1 MHGEIMTAIEQLHV
15 IVKGRVQ
22 GVSFRY
28 YTRQQAFRLGISG
41 WIRNNADG
49 TVEVLAQG
57 TREHLEE
64 LLDFLHV
71 GSPSARVTDIDVEW
85 SPATEP
91 LDRFSIRYPTAT
103 Q

>member
-1 MHGEIMTAIEQLHV
+1 MTANEQLHV

-41 WIRNNADG
+41 WIQTNPDG

-57 TREHLEE
+57 AHEQLEE

-71 GSPSARVTDIDVEW
+71 GPPAARVTDLDVEW
-85 SPATEP
+85 KPVAEP
-91 LDRFSIRYPTAT
+91 VNHFSIRYSTVT

>member
-1 MHGEIMTAIEQLHV
+1 MTAIEQLHV

-28 YTRQQAFRLGISG
+28 YTRQQAFRLGIVG
-41 WIRNNADG
+41 WVQNNPDG
-49 TVEVLAQG
+49 TVEVMAQG
-57 TREHLEE
+57 NREQLEE

-71 GSPSARVTDIDVEW
+71 GSPAARVTDLDVQW
-85 SPATEP
+85 NPAAEP
-91 LDRFSIRYPTAT
+91 LNHFSIRYPTAA

>member
-1 MHGEIMTAIEQLHV
+1 MNAIEQLHV

-41 WIRNNADG
+41 WVQNNPDG
-49 TVEVLAQG
+49 TVELLAQG
-57 TREHLEE
+57 TREQLEE

-85 SPATEP
+85 SPVTES
-91 LDRFSIRYPTAT
+91 LDRFSIRYSTVT